1 MHPKDVNIT
10 TDCAG
15 DKRMM
20 YPTTRNKAKI
30 LRAVMYLEHEGF
42 TVGQTKNGF
51 VAVDDDGIVIQ
62 ATPYRTSA
70 QIFHPKL
77 KIYREEYALYIQ
89 ETYWFAEKLPL
100 LTEWSKDP
108 NAKEPP
114 RIIAMSRRPVP
125 SRQGTA

>member
-1 MHPKDVNIT
+1 
-10 TDCAG
+10 
-15 DKRMM
+15 MM

-42 TVGQTKNGF
+42 TVGQTKTGF
-51 VAVDDDGIVIQ
+51 VAVDNDGIVIQ

-70 QIFHPKL
+70 QVFHPVL

-89 ETYWFAEKLPL
+89 ETYWFAEKVAL

-108 NAKEPP
+108 NAKEPG
-114 RIIAMSRRPVP
+114 RIVATSRRPVP
-125 SRQGTA
+125 SRMKVKT

>member
-1 MHPKDVNIT
+1 
-10 TDCAG
+10 
-15 DKRMM
+15 MM

-62 ATPYRTSA
+62 ATPFRTSA

-114 RIIAMSRRPVP
+114 RIVGVSRRLVP
-125 SRQGTA
+125 SRQGT

>member
-1 MHPKDVNIT
+1 
-10 TDCAG
+10 
-15 DKRMM
+15 MM

-42 TVGQTKNGF
+42 TVGQTRTGF
-51 VAVDDDGIVIQ
+51 VAVDNDGIVIQ

-70 QIFHPKL
+70 QIFHPAL

-89 ETYWFAEKLPL
+89 ETYWFAEKVAL

-114 RIIAMSRRPVP
+114 RIVGISRRPVP
-125 SRQGTA
+125 SRMK

>member
-1 MHPKDVNIT
+1 
-10 TDCAG
+10 
-15 DKRMM
+15 
-20 YPTTRNKAKI
+20 
-30 LRAVMYLEHEGF
+30 MYLRHEGF

-70 QIFHPKL
+70 QIFHPTL

-108 NAKEPP
+108 NAKESG
-114 RIIAMSRRPVP
+114 RVLSISRRPVP
-125 SRQGTA
+125 SRQRTA